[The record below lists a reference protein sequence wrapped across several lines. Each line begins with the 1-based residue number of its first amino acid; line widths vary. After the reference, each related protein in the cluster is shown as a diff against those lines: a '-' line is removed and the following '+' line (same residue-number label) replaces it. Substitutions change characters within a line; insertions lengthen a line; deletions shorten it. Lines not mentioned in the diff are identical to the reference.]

1 MTYDTS
7 KVWSWFIL
15 SLFLLSFYYLSY
27 RYPLQ
32 YNSATTSY
40 AYSDTPMLYQLGK
53 YAIFAGI
60 LLLFLMLLLSLKES
74 SFFYQKSVWVDITTV
89 FVLFTFSVSNFI
101 FMKND
106 YLLQTGLFFSVPLLF
121 YGFPFQRINYNIIN
135 RCIEVFIYVAIIVE
149 VYQLINYYAF
159 GRLPALGYP
168 NSLSVRFGSIWDDPN
183 GFALIIPFLI
193 PFVIKSSFSIAKKTL
208 LIISLLATLLFT
220 QSITGVF
227 TLIMSGLIGLT
238 VLYLFDSKARWLKL
252 IVGILFG
259 MIILYSGFKISIE
272 PSEFWTSYMELKQ
285 GSFEGHEAGFL
296 HLENLKPEY
305 LLGFNTEPLGKYAET
320 GYLNLLLNFGIF
332 YLLAFLY
339 IGIVTI
345 KRLAEIIENNRGSK
359 HIRLFYAAFFYV
371 IGFYTAMINL
381 PIETV
386 FPLNLILVLCIVL
399 SYTGKLEGNRDEI

>member
-1 MTYDTS
+1 MTYDIS
-7 KVWSWFIL
+7 KVWSCCIL

-60 LLLFLMLLLSLKES
+60 LLLFLVLISSLRKTTLI
-74 SFFYQKSVWVDITTV
+74 YQKSVWVDISTV
-89 FVLFTFSVSNFI
+89 FALFTLAVSNFI

-106 YLLQTGLFFSVPLLF
+106 YLLQTGLFFAVPLLF
-121 YGFPFQRINYNIIN
+121 YAFPFQRINYNIIN
-135 RCIEVFIYVAIIVE
+135 RCIEYFIYVAIIVE
-149 VYQLINYYAF
+149 VYQLINYFAF

-193 PFVIKSSFSIAKKTL
+193 PFVIKSNYGLVKKSLLVFAL
-208 LIISLLATLLFT
+208 LITLLFT

-238 VLYLFDSKARWLKL
+238 VLYLFDSRARWLKL
-252 IVGILFG
+252 IAGILFG
-259 MIILYSGFKISIE
+259 IIILFAVFKISIE
-272 PSEFWTSYMELKQ
+272 PSEFWNNYMELKQ

-296 HLENLKPEY
+296 HLENLKLEY
-305 LLGFNTEPLGKYAET
+305 LLGFNTDPLGKYAET
-320 GYLNLLLNFGIF
+320 GYINLLLNFGIF

-339 IGIVTI
+339 IGFVTI
-345 KRLAEIIENNRGSK
+345 RRLAAIIKNNRDSK
-359 HIRLFYAAFFYV
+359 HIRLYYAAFFYV
-371 IGFYTAMINL
+371 IGFYLAMLNL

-386 FPLNLILVLCIVL
+386 FPLNLILVLCIVF
-399 SYTGKLEGNRDEI
+399 SYTEKLEGKH